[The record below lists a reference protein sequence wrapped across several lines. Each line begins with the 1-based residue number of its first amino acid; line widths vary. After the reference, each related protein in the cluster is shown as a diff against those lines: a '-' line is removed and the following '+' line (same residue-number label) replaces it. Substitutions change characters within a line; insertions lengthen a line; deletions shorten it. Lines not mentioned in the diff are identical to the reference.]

1 MPQGGKSDEG
11 KTGDTTRIRE
21 PEGGTETFGEALS
34 KAGFVPA
41 NAGRKIV
48 SQGKRR
54 KSLKKRSSTDP
65 NT

>member
-1 MPQGGKSDEG
+1 MPQGGESDVG

-21 PEGGTETFGEALS
+21 QEEGAETFGEALS

-41 NAGRKIV
+41 KAGRKIV

-54 KSLKKRSSTDP
+54 ESLKKISTTDP

>member
-1 MPQGGKSDEG
+1 MPQGGKSDVG
-11 KTGDTTRIRE
+11 KTGDATRIRKS
-21 PEGGTETFGEALS
+21 EGGTETFGEALS
-34 KAGFVPA
+34 KIGFVPA

-54 KSLKKRSSTDP
+54 ESLKKRSTDP